1 MREAHLD
8 VHLRYP
14 STGLCDEDG
23 VIGLG
28 ILDDGQKLRGHAQ
41 RVAKRISLLLGT
53 PLALFLLRAT
63 YLSAMLLVFWF
74 NVYLLRLE
82 EVLLVG

>member
-28 ILDDGQKLRGHAQ
+28 ILDDGQKLGGHAQ
-41 RVAKRISLLLGT
+41 RVAKRVSLLLGT
-53 PLALFLLRAT
+53 LLALFLLRAT
-63 YLSAMLLVFWF
+63 CLSVMFLIATF
-74 NVYLLRLE
+74 NVYVLRLE